1 MIQKKE
7 KKIEKIKRIFHSVK
21 AKLFITLCATVL
33 CIIIFLIIL
42 NSFALEKFYLY
53 SKENTL
59 KDVYTYEPVQ
69 EDWNPVYEDLLMGV
83 QASMWTEFC
92 NSPDDVEYQLFPR
105 LLALSDIAWTKKGTK
120 DWPDFLKRI
129 DRS

>member
-59 KDVYTYEPVQ
+59 KDVYKQLNDYYNG
-69 EDWNPVYEDLLMGV
+69 EDHELDLESELEMCIRDRDIISH
-83 QASMWTEFC
+83 QKKEKEYTE
-92 NSPDDVEYQLFPR
+92 YT
-105 LLALSDIAWTKKGTK
+105 A
-120 DWPDFLKRI
+120 
-129 DRS
+129 